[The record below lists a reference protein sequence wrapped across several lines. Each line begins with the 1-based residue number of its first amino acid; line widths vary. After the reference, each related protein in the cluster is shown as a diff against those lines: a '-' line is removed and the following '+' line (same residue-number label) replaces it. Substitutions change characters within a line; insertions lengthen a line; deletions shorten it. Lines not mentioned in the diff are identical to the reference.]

1 MILRKEKATDIAAIS
16 EVTIAAF
23 KNHPISNQTEQFII
37 HALRAADVLTVSL
50 VAEIDGQVVGHIAYS
65 PVSVSGGA
73 TDWYGLGPVS
83 VLPGHQRQGIGKAL
97 INQGLSLLKEIGGQ
111 GCALVGPPDYY
122 MRFGFK
128 NYPELINEGIP
139 QEVFLVLPFT
149 EKVPKGIVVFTK
161 GFLAKDFE

>member
-1 MILRKEKATDIAAIS
+1 MIIRKEKATDIAAIA

-97 INQGLSLLKEIGGQ
+97 INQGLSLLKEYGLGSDQDNI
-111 GCALVGPPDYY
+111 LISRELLY
-122 MRFGFK
+122 K
-128 NYPELINEGIP
+128 NYPNIAAIWR
-139 QEVFLVLPFT
+139 
-149 EKVPKGIVVFTK
+149 
-161 GFLAKDFE
+161 AK